1 MWGPIIEGTV
11 LVSLTI
17 ALGACAND
25 LQTLKETKPR
35 GSAFSQKLAGEYLRF
50 ATYEAKEMYDWP
62 DSDHFAAKG
71 LAAARGVEVK
81 PERPEDWRL
90 PGRQVAP
97 INQSRERLSALLDT
111 GIKQGRPGTSARAQ
125 ASFDCWV
132 EQQEE
137 NWQNDHIA
145 ACRQSFLKALDQ
157 LEASP
162 EVRSARF
169 TMVLFPFDSVKIDQR
184 EFETLAA
191 IVTRARSLGFA
202 DISVTGHTDRAGKAG
217 YNMDLSLRRAQVVRE
232 TLIRY
237 SVPGV
242 LIKVAGKGET
252 EPRVKTADGVR
263 EVINRRVE
271 INFTRP
277 ESAQDQDP
285 ALFAA
290 NW

>member
-1 MWGPIIEGTV
+1 MWGPIIKGAV
-11 LVSLTI
+11 LVSLTF
-17 ALGACAND
+17 ALAACAND
-25 LQTLKETKPR
+25 LQTLKETKAR

-50 ATYEAKEMYDWP
+50 ATYEADEMYDWP

-90 PGRQVAP
+90 PGGQVAP
-97 INQSRERLSALLDT
+97 INQSRKRLSALLDT
-111 GIKQGRPGTSARAQ
+111 GVKQGRPGTSARAQ

-137 NWQNDHIA
+137 NWQTDHIA

-169 TMVLFPFDSVKIDQR
+169 TMVLFPFDSVKINR
-184 EFETLAA
+184 LEFETLAT
-191 IVTRARSLGFA
+191 IVARARSLGFA
-202 DISVTGHTDRAGKAG
+202 DISVTGHTDRAGKAD

-232 TLIRY
+232 SLIRH
-237 SVPGV
+237 SVPGA
-242 LIKVAGKGET
+242 LIRIAGKGESL
-252 EPRVKTADGVR
+252 PRVQTADGVR
-263 EVINRRVE
+263 EAINRRVE
-271 INFTRP
+271 INFTKP
-277 ESAQDQDP
+277 VSARDPDP
-285 ALFAA
+285 AQFAA
-290 NW
+290 TW